1 MISSLYHEKDYM
13 KNFCTSLGEH
23 ATNVIILK
31 KRKSYREQKRAK
43 SASKCDRIF
52 AEQKEV
58 SKS

>member
-1 MISSLYHEKDYM
+1 M

-43 SASKCDRIF
+43 IASKCDRIF